1 VTTSTDRLAELGLE
15 LPSAAQ
21 PQFSYVPV
29 TRYADLLV
37 VSGQLP
43 KVDGRVET
51 TGLVGADVTLEQA
64 RQAAQV
70 CTLQGLA
77 CVAEFLGSLDAVDG
91 ALRVTG
97 FVASAAGFHD
107 QPKVIDAASE
117 LLVQVLGD
125 AGRHARSAVGVAAL
139 PRNAPVEIEF
149 MFTAKTSG
157 ESAHGGRA

>member
-1 VTTSTDRLAELGLE
+1 MTSPTDRLAELGLE
-15 LPSAAQ
+15 LPPAAQ

-29 TRYADLLV
+29 TRYADLLL

-43 KVDGRVET
+43 KVEGHVET
-51 TGLVGADVTLEQA
+51 PGLVGADVTLEEA
-64 RQAAQV
+64 RHAAQI

-77 CVAEFLGSLDAVDG
+77 CVAEFLGSLDAVEQ

-107 QPKVIDAASE
+107 QPTVIDAASE
-117 LLVQVLGD
+117 LLGQVFGD

-139 PRNAPVEIEF
+139 PRNSPVEIEF
-149 MFTAKTSG
+149 MFTAKT
-157 ESAHGGRA
+157 AKQTPHGGPR